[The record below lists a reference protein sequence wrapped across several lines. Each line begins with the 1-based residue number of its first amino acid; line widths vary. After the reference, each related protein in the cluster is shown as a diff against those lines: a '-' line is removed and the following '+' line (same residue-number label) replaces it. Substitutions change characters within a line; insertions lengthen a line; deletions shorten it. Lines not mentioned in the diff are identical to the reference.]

1 MLQVNVNVFTICNQS
16 IRYEYDNNYVHIIFF
31 LFSFFSMFR
40 YNKRRKLYVSENVH
54 PQTLSVVKT
63 RTSDLDLEII
73 IGPINQV
80 DLASREFSG
89 ILIQYPDTYGDVSDF
104 AEIAKVAR
112 KNGVKQKTKNYFYIQ
127 RVI

>member
-1 MLQVNVNVFTICNQS
+1 M
-16 IRYEYDNNYVHIIFF
+16 
-31 LFSFFSMFR
+31 
-40 YNKRRKLYVSENVH
+40 YVSENVH

-112 KNGVKQKTKNYFYIQ
+112 KNGVNNQSKLFLISSDKRIYSLIIMHY
-127 RVI
+127 RR